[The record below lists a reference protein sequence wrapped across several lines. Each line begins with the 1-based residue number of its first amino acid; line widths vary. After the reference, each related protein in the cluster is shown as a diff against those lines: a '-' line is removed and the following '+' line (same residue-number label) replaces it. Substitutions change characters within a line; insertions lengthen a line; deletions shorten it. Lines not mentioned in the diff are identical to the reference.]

1 MTGMI
6 NVETSG
12 PVGHMEV
19 VMANVVNPDIM
30 TFSQTLDGELISILG
45 GSLSGSTFNLGV
57 EIQDDDVDVEI
68 SIFNAGTGAV
78 NLLDVTTGTEEQ
90 LISGIMT
97 LLVGHQYMFHGSAG
111 SKGTMGF
118 SIIWPETG
126 IDEGA
131 SMSAISFSGDASIS
145 SATGDQIMFTT
156 TSGGPDDFITIQG
169 EGEIMM
175 AVIGGVSS
183 STLTLPASGN
193 EGLVTIPLGSHIIEL
208 NGFAVLTLDMS
219 DGGSGLPEDVNGDGV
234 VNVSDLLAVIGAWGA
249 TSP

>member
-1 MTGMI
+1 
-6 NVETSG
+6 
-12 PVGHMEV
+12 
-19 VMANVVNPDIM
+19 
-30 TFSQTLDGELISILG
+30 
-45 GSLSGSTFNLGV
+45 
-57 EIQDDDVDVEI
+57 
-68 SIFNAGTGAV
+68 
-78 NLLDVTTGTEEQ
+78 
-90 LISGIMT
+90 
-97 LLVGHQYMFHGSAG
+97 
-111 SKGTMGF
+111 
-118 SIIWPETG
+118 
-126 IDEGA
+126 
-131 SMSAISFSGDASIS
+131 
-145 SATGDQIMFTT
+145 MFTT